1 VLTAESKEGREL
13 GVGQQPRPREGR
25 TRRLLK
31 TYAPPILLVILAI
44 GLWELLC
51 RVLEVPDYLWPTPSL
66 VVSSLVDNASEIGS
80 DTWVTIREVIYGF
93 LIAVA
98 AGLGI
103 GIALH
108 LSGLLRR
115 AVLPLLIASQSIPTV
130 VLAPVLV
137 LVMGF
142 GIGPK
147 LAIIA
152 LFCFFPIVVNTV
164 DGLSSVD
171 REYIRMML
179 TLDASRMAIFR
190 RIEFPSAL
198 PLIFSGTRIA
208 ATYAAIGAV
217 FGEWAGSEA
226 GLGFRM
232 LQAQGRLDTPYVFA
246 AVLVVTLIA
255 VAVFLL
261 VTLIERLTIPWA
273 KT

>member
-1 VLTAESKEGREL
+1 MLTAEKKPREL
-13 GVGQQPRPREGR
+13 GVAQKPREGESH
-25 TRRLLK
+25 TRHVFK
-31 TYAPPILLVILAI
+31 TYGPPVILVVLAI

-51 RVLEVPDYLWPTPSL
+51 RVLDVPDYLWPTPSL
-66 VVSSLVDNASEIGS
+66 IVTTLVDNAGGLAS
-80 DTWVTIREVIYGF
+80 DTWVTLKEVIYGF

-115 AVLPLLIASQSIPTV
+115 SVLPLLIASQSIPTV

-152 LFCFFPIVVNTV
+152 LFCFFPIVINTV
-164 DGLSSVD
+164 DGLGSVD

-190 RIEFPSAL
+190 RVEFPSAL
-198 PLIFSGTRIA
+198 PLIFSGLRIA

-226 GLGFRM
+226 GLGFQM
-232 LQAQGRLDTPYVFA
+232 LQAQGRLDTPLVFA
-246 AVLVVTLIA
+246 AVLIVTLIA